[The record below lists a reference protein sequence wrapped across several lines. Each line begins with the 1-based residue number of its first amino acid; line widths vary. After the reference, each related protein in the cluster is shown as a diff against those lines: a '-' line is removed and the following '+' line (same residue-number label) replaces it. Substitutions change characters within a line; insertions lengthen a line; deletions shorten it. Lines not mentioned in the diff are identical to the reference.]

1 MTDKLK
7 ETFFVKFPIIFPII
21 YIIILYSF
29 PQYETSLIFLTILL
43 LAEPHFV
50 ATWPFLIN
58 KTNSKYIKEK
68 KVIFIYIPLLIALI
82 SLISFFIIKNIFL
95 LIFFCC

>member
-7 ETFFVKFPIIFPII
+7 ETFFVKFPIAFPII

-43 LAEPHFV
+43 LAEPHFA

-58 KTNSKYIKEK
+58 KTK
-68 KVIFIYIPLLIALI
+68 
-82 SLISFFIIKNIFL
+82 IIE
-95 LIFFCC
+95 